1 MNNPLLRF
9 QVYLLFL
16 LLVMATTITAFLS
29 ACSRG

>member
-16 LLVMATTITAFLS
+16 LLVTATTITASLS